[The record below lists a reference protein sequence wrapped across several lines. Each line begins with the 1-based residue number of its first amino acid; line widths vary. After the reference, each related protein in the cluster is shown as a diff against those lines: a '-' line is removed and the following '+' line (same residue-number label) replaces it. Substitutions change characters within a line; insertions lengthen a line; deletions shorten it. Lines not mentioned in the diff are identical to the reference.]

1 MTISDQSKIRE
12 RTATT
17 SQPGASLEQ
26 SLSMASLKKSGFQ
39 SMLMQTIEKSQ
50 SSIAQQNRA
59 RNSEA
64 RYSSAAQ
71 PRMSAHQTESSRA
84 SAATV
89 AASREFHQ
97 ANQAAGATQPKA
109 SFKQGVYQG
118 ANVLGSQYFAQ
129 SFNVQNR
136 LIDADGAMMAQ
147 TPSGESASD
156 VSGNDLLRGQTD
168 NHSEFSETKESIE
181 HSSQDVRLSK
191 EAIARAKLQDSDVSG
206 AQDDRAASDGCG
218 LSVPEQSNTKL
229 MLTMLDQSRDAPKAA
244 VNVAIQSYVGTEQWG
259 REVRQKIIWMFG
271 AGQQAAT
278 LTLNPPNLGPLQVS
292 VKMQNNIAH
301 ATFSSNDPN
310 VRQALAEG
318 LPLLNEMMAQRG
330 LVLGNATMT
339 EINKDILSY

>member
-12 RTATT
+12 RTATI

-71 PRMSAHQTESSRA
+71 PKMSAHQAESSRS

-97 ANQAAGATQPKA
+97 ANQATGATQPQT
-109 SFKQGVYQG
+109 SLKQGGYQG
-118 ANVLGSQYFAQ
+118 ANLSGAQYFAPRL
-129 SFNVQNR
+129 NVQNR
-136 LIDADGAMMAQ
+136 LIDAAGVMIAEP
-147 TPSGESASD
+147 TSGESASE
-156 VSGNDLLRGQTD
+156 VSVNRLLREQID
-168 NHSEFSETKESIE
+168 NNAEFSDAKQGFE
-181 HSSQDVRLSK
+181 HSSQDVCLNK
-191 EAIARAKLQDSDVSG
+191 EAIARAKLQDSDVTG
-206 AQDDRAASDGCG
+206 AQDDRAASEGGG
-218 LSVPEQSNTKL
+218 LSAPEQSNTKL
-229 MLTMLDQSRDAPKAA
+229 MSVLLDQPREAPKSAL
-244 VNVAIQSYVGTEQWG
+244 NVAIQSYVGTEQWG
-259 REVRQKIIWMFG
+259 REVRQKIVWMFG
-271 AGQQAAT
+271 VGQQSAT
-278 LTLNPPNLGPLQVS
+278 LTLNPPNLGPLHVS
-292 VKMQNNIAH
+292 LKMQNNIAH

-318 LPLLNEMMAQRG
+318 LPLLSEMMAQRG
-330 LVLGNATMT
+330 LVLGNTTMT
-339 EINKDILSY
+339 EFNKDILS